1 MPSDSLPSRLNQFR
15 YDTLG
20 CANAGELD
28 ILNIPPKDDSF
39 TNDPQQRKR
48 AKSETN
54 KPVEEWSVQDVL
66 RWLKEHNLSS
76 QT

>member
-28 ILNIPPKDDSF
+28 TLNIPPKDDGF
-39 TNDPQQRKR
+39 DDHTQLL
-48 AKSETN
+48 T
-54 KPVEEWSVQDVL
+54 L
-66 RWLKEHNLSS
+66 
-76 QT
+76 